1 VFGRVGGRTA
11 LTRRRYR
18 WPLLIGRVFT
28 GRARPGAGSV
38 TIQNCAGTV
47 IPGDV
52 VRQRIEVVDGGS
64 AVVRGQGATTVTG
77 VRGGERAIED
87 TRLRVDASCSL
98 LFDPSPRI
106 LTAHAR
112 YRQRTQVCVEPGG
125 RAVIVDAVVLH
136 PDLTDEA
143 FGSYESSVAVVAPD
157 GTLLALDA
165 QVLET
170 MPRVRRAPTAFGT
183 VYVVGGGFDETMT
196 ALSPHL
202 ESLTVLTGDRRVYAA
217 VSGLPNEAGWAV
229 RIAASDGGTLRAT
242 IGAVTALIEAGSHQV
257 SCTRTQLRQQFL
269 VDEPLSAVPV
279 LLRLSGPL
287 IDLTEVPIRQQIENP
302 IPAVDSEP

>member
-1 VFGRVGGRTA
+1 MSTGSRNALDLTFARVAGRTA

-28 GRARPGAGSV
+28 DRTWPGVGSV
-38 TIQNCAGTV
+38 TIQNCAGT
-47 IPGDV
+47 IIAGDV

-64 AVVRGQGATTVTG
+64 AVVRGQGATIVSG
-77 VRGGERAIED
+77 VPGGDTAVED
-87 TRLRVDASCSL
+87 TRLWVDTSSRL

-143 FGSYESSVAVVAPD
+143 FGSYESSVAVTAPD

-165 QVLET
+165 QMLET
-170 MPRVRRAPTAFGT
+170 TPRVRRAPTAFGT
-183 VYVVGGGFDETMT
+183 VYVVGGGCDETMT
-196 ALSPHL
+196 ALSPSV
-202 ESLTVLTGDRRVYAA
+202 ESLSVHTGDTRVYLA
-217 VSGLPNEAGWAV
+217 VSDMPNQAGWAV
-229 RIAASDGGTLRAT
+229 RIAGSDGGTLRAT
-242 IGAVTALIEAGSHQV
+242 AAAVTELIEAGSQAMPTF
-257 SCTRTQLRQQFL
+257 TRDVRCAG
-269 VDEPLSAVPV
+269 EPLASYSSTV
-279 LLRLSGPL
+279 LQR
-287 IDLTEVPIRQQIENP
+287 
-302 IPAVDSEP
+302 

>member
-1 VFGRVGGRTA
+1 VSTGSLNALDLVFARVAGRTA

-28 GRARPGAGSV
+28 DPTRPGVGSV

-47 IPGDV
+47 IAGDV
-52 VRQRIEVVDGGS
+52 VRQRIEVVDGAS
-64 AVVRGQGATTVTG
+64 AVVRGQGATVVSG
-77 VRGGERAIED
+77 VRGGETAVEH
-87 TRLRVDASCSL
+87 TRLRVDASSRL
-98 LFDPSPRI
+98 LCDPSPRI

-125 RAVIVDAVVLH
+125 RAVLVDAVVLH
-136 PDLTDEA
+136 PDLTDDA

-170 MPRVRRAPTAFGT
+170 MPRVRRAPAAFGT

-196 ALSPHL
+196 ALLPTL
-202 ESLTVLTGDRRVYAA
+202 ESLSVLTGDRRVHLA
-217 VSGLPNEAGWAV
+217 VSDLPNQAGWAV
-229 RIAASDGGTLRAT
+229 RIAGSDGGTLRA
-242 IGAVTALIEAGSHQV
+242 IVAAVTELIACPS
-257 SCTRTQLRQQFL
+257 LRPWTF
-269 VDEPLSAVPV
+269 DS
-279 LLRLSGPL
+279 S
-287 IDLTEVPIRQQIENP
+287 
-302 IPAVDSEP
+302 PAS

>member
-1 VFGRVGGRTA
+1 VSTGAVNALDLVFASVGGRTA
-11 LTRRRYR
+11 LIRRRYR

-28 GRARPGAGSV
+28 DPERSGVGSV

-47 IPGDV
+47 IGGDV

-64 AVVRGQGATTVTG
+64 AVVRGQGATIVSG
-77 VRGGERAIED
+77 VPGGKPAGED
-87 TRLRVDASCSL
+87 TRLRVDASSRL

-136 PDLTDEA
+136 PDLTDET
-143 FGSYESSVAVVAPD
+143 FGSYGSSVVVTAPD

-165 QVLET
+165 QMLET

-183 VYVVGGGFDETMT
+183 VYVIGGGLDKTMT
-196 ALSPHL
+196 ALSPDV
-202 ESLTVLTGDRRVYAA
+202 ESLSVLTGERRVYLA
-217 VSGLPNEAGWAV
+217 VSDLPSQAGWAV
-229 RIAASDGGTLRAT
+229 RIAGSDGGTLRAT
-242 IGAVTALIEAGSHQV
+242 VAAVTELIEAASGEGERPASYSSLAHQK
-257 SCTRTQLRQQFL
+257 
-269 VDEPLSAVPV
+269 
-279 LLRLSGPL
+279 
-287 IDLTEVPIRQQIENP
+287 
-302 IPAVDSEP
+302 

>member
-1 VFGRVGGRTA
+1 VSAGSGNAIDLVFACVGGRTA

-28 GRARPGAGSV
+28 DRARPGVGSV

-77 VRGGERAIED
+77 VHGGEPAAED
-87 TRLRVDASCSL
+87 TRLRVDASSRL

-112 YRQRTQVCVEPGG
+112 YRQHTQVCVEPGG
-125 RAVIVDAVVLH
+125 QAVIVDAVVLH

-143 FGSYESSVAVVAPD
+143 FGSYESSVAVAAPD
-157 GTLLALDA
+157 GTLLAVDA

-196 ALSPHL
+196 ALSTDL
-202 ESLTVLTGDRRVYAA
+202 EALSALMGDRRIYLA
-217 VSGLPNEAGWAV
+217 VSDLPNQAGWAV
-229 RIAASDGGTLRAT
+229 RIAGSDGGTLRAT
-242 IGAVTALIEAGSHQV
+242 IAAVTGLIEAGS
-257 SCTRTQLRQQFL
+257 CEGER
-269 VDEPLSAVPV
+269 
-279 LLRLSGPL
+279 
-287 IDLTEVPIRQQIENP
+287 
-302 IPAVDSEP
+302 PASRGANIVNWAARSPS

>member
-1 VFGRVGGRTA
+1 VSTGSGNAIDLVFASVGGRTA

-28 GRARPGAGSV
+28 DRSRPGAGSV

-47 IPGDV
+47 IPGDF

-64 AVVRGQGATTVTG
+64 AVVRGQGATIVSG
-77 VRGGERAIED
+77 VRGGETAVED
-87 TRLRVDASCSL
+87 TRLRVDTSSRL

-125 RAVIVDAVVLH
+125 RAVIIDAVVLH
-136 PDLTDEA
+136 PDLTDET
-143 FGSYESSVAVVAPD
+143 FGSYESSVAVTAPD

-170 MPRVRRAPTAFGT
+170 TPQVRRAPTAFGT
-183 VYVVGGGFDETMT
+183 VYVVGGGFDEAMT
-196 ALSPHL
+196 AISPDL
-202 ESLTVLTGDRRVYAA
+202 ESRSEHTGDTRAYLA
-217 VSGLPNEAGWAV
+217 VTDLPNQVGWAV
-229 RIAASDGGTLRAT
+229 RIAGSDGGTLRAA
-242 IGAVTALIEAGSHQV
+242 IAAVTEQVEA
-257 SCTRTQLRQQFL
+257 LRQCL
-269 VDEPLSAVPV
+269 KTSTAPGSVSSTS
-279 LLRLSGPL
+279 RLN
-287 IDLTEVPIRQQIENP
+287 INK
-302 IPAVDSEP
+302 

>member
-1 VFGRVGGRTA
+1 VSTGSGNALDLVFASVGGRTA
-11 LTRRRYR
+11 LTRRSYR

-28 GRARPGAGSV
+28 DRTRPGAGSV

-64 AVVRGQGATTVTG
+64 AVVRGQGATIVSG
-77 VRGGERAIED
+77 VRGGETAVED
-87 TRLRVDASCSL
+87 TRLRVDTSSRL

-125 RAVIVDAVVLH
+125 RAVIIDAVVLH

-143 FGSYESSVAVVAPD
+143 FGNYESTVAVTAPD

-165 QVLET
+165 QMLET
-170 MPRVRRAPTAFGT
+170 TPRVRRAPTSFGT
-183 VYVVGGGFDETMT
+183 VYVVSGGFDETMT
-196 ALSPHL
+196 ALSPSL
-202 ESLTVLTGDRRVYAA
+202 ESLSGHTGDRRVYLA
-217 VSGLPNEAGWAV
+217 VTDLPNHAGWAV

-242 IGAVTALIEAGSHQV
+242 IAAVSEQIAEGSCEGERLA
-257 SCTRTQLRQQFL
+257 SYS
-269 VDEPLSAVPV
+269 SAVV
-279 LLRLSGPL
+279 S
-287 IDLTEVPIRQQIENP
+287 
-302 IPAVDSEP
+302 A

>member
-1 VFGRVGGRTA
+1 VSTGSGNALDLVFAGVGGRTA

-28 GRARPGAGSV
+28 DRARPGVGSV
-38 TIQNCAGTV
+38 TIQNCGGTV

-64 AVVRGQGATTVTG
+64 AVVHGQGATIVSG
-77 VRGGERAIED
+77 VRGGEPAVED
-87 TRLRVDASCSL
+87 TRLRVDASSRL

-143 FGSYESSVAVVAPD
+143 FGSYESSVAVAAQD

-196 ALSPHL
+196 ALSPSL
-202 ESLTVLTGDRRVYAA
+202 ESLSVLTGDRRVYLA
-217 VSGLPNEAGWAV
+217 VSDLPNQAGWAV
-229 RIAASDGGTLRAT
+229 RIAGSDGGTLRAT
-242 IGAVTALIEAGSHQV
+242 VAAVTELIEAGTCEDDRRASYSSSVHHMNPDP
-257 SCTRTQLRQQFL
+257 TLRG
-269 VDEPLSAVPV
+269 S
-279 LLRLSGPL
+279 
-287 IDLTEVPIRQQIENP
+287 
-302 IPAVDSEP
+302 